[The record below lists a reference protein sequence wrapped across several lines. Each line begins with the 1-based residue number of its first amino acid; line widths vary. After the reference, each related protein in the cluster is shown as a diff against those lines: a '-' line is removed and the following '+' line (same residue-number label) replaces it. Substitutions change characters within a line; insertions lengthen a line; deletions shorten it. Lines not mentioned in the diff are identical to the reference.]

1 MILNRARPEGII
13 STLQSNPRILQALIH
28 LLAMR
33 IPSLL
38 HRSILC
44 YVLGTKLF
52 LEPWVMMIHKDNFVP
67 VTHTIRIE
75 MVGIPDSQVR
85 VSSYYPSL
93 GDGLEGNGSGELGRS
108 HRFLSSSGSRPRF
121 PRTSTSNT
129 DSNHDNSGFCLVS

>member
-1 MILNRARPEGII
+1 
-13 STLQSNPRILQALIH
+13 
-28 LLAMR
+28 
-33 IPSLL
+33 
-38 HRSILC
+38 
-44 YVLGTKLF
+44 
-52 LEPWVMMIHKDNFVP
+52 MMIHKDNFVP

-121 PRTSTSNT
+121 PRTSTSYT
-129 DSNHDNSGFCLVS
+129 DPYHDNSRFCLVS